1 MGQSVQEKAE
11 LLPDSV
17 KTKKRDGDVGAAD
30 LKDSALTAKLR
41 LTCKLTPQ
49 FVKTMQEHYTKLKS
63 DGREETYGEKH
74 TFNTHYLKMNMLHEE
89 GAPDLK
95 AFLDWHATS

>member
-1 MGQSVQEKAE
+1 
-11 LLPDSV
+11 
-17 KTKKRDGDVGAAD
+17 
-30 LKDSALTAKLR
+30 
-41 LTCKLTPQ
+41 
-49 FVKTMQEHYTKLKS
+49 MQEHYTKLKS

-95 AFLDWHATS
+95 AFLDWHVAVLDQFYALKLTANATWSAPKQAIA